1 MSRHALDGAPQCP
14 VLLSWLECGS
24 PIPSHCPPRASSW
37 LAGCYGNQGRAWTS
51 LLSPRAPLGGWRG
64 APLPQPGQG
73 WRLRAVKA
81 AAPGGRLLRRTGK
94 AGAELELGL
103 GWVQLLL
110 QQLQRR
116 KGKVWSLSWEGETA
130 GDAESDG
137 AHDIGAI
144 SCTGCTSAHGCSVAL
159 DPSNAAHGC
168 NIMHWLHFSTWVQLC
183 SI

>member
-1 MSRHALDGAPQCP
+1 MGHPSALSCCP
-14 VLLSWLECGS
+14 GLNVGLPSL
-24 PIPSHCPPRASSW
+24 PIAPPRASSW

-116 KGKVWSLSWEGETA
+116 KGKVWSLRWEGETA

-168 NIMHWLHFSTWVQLC
+168 SCVAYRCKVTTLATV
-183 SI
+183 